1 MRVLVRTF
9 MSALVSVLVALAL
22 LLTGALVAPSGAFA
36 LGTGSGSEE
45 STGTTT
51 ESPGEAGTGVPD
63 ETETPVDETPAGESN
78 PEEAPGG
85 AAPQLAAGETEPI
98 DPPPPVDPPPPIAP
112 TRDQIKK
119 WKLTSADQTYSG
131 ASFNNQ
137 YSRTSS
143 VRRRNLNRITD
154 AIDGTPG
161 YEVPV
166 MAGTDLPYTGE
177 GFDRY
182 GCPDDVSLAP
192 GRIRISVY
200 SIADKAFADALVRAH
215 RRCVSVKLLM
225 NNHLNEQTSRSFGIA
240 AEGLGRNRGARSFG
254 VRCSY
259 GCRGVGV
266 LHSKFFLFDGR
277 GGTPDHTVVVGSS
290 NMTSNAVNVQSNDL
304 YGVNGQES
312 LFDQFES
319 VFDKMVKQEKASG
332 PLTFSAAGG
341 KYSGYF
347 YPYRSAT
354 SSSDLTMRALRSIS
368 CTGATGG
375 AGINGRSVIYI
386 NMHAWH
392 GTRGKWLASRV
403 RQMYNQGCYVR
414 ILYSFMGKGTYT
426 TLKKGTGSRMVIRRV
441 LFSNARQVVAVK
453 YSHQKMFAA
462 SGNIAGD
469 RSSWVVWTG
478 SNNFSDRGI
487 KADEVTLRVAD
498 RGAFAQYSS
507 NWNFM
512 RKQRSSSTWAIY
524 EEPNGGGRAP

>member
-1 MRVLVRTF
+1 MRVLVRSVL
-9 MSALVSVLVALAL
+9 SALVSVLVSLAL
-22 LLTGALVAPSGAFA
+22 LLTGALIAPSGAFA
-36 LGTGSGSEE
+36 LGTGTGDGADGSAGE
-45 STGTTT
+45 STTV
-51 ESPGEAGTGVPD
+51 SPETSAPAGA
-63 ETETPVDETPAGESN
+63 EETPAD
-78 PEEAPGG
+78 PGASG
-85 AAPQLAAGETEPI
+85 PDSTEGTPQKAPQQLTSDTGTVPT
-98 DPPPPVDPPPPIAP
+98 DPEPPVEPPVPPTP
-112 TRDQIKK
+112 DEIKK
-119 WKLTSADQTYSG
+119 WKLTTADQTYGG

-137 YSRTSS
+137 YSKTTS
-143 VRRRNLNRITD
+143 VRRKNLNRIID

-161 YEVPV
+161 YEVPP
-166 MAGTDLPYTGE
+166 MPGSDAPYTGE

-182 GCPDDVSLAP
+182 GCSNDVRLAP
-192 GRIRISVY
+192 GRIRISLY

-215 RRCVSVKLLM
+215 KRCVSVRLLM
-225 NNHLNEQTSRSFGIA
+225 NNHLNEQTSRSFGII
-240 AEGLGRNRGARSFG
+240 AEGLGRDRSARSFG

-259 GCRGVGV
+259 GCRGTGV
-266 LHSKFFLFDGR
+266 LHSKFFMFDGK
-277 GGTPDHTVVVGSS
+277 GGTPDHTVIVGSS
-290 NMTSNAVNVQSNDL
+290 NMTSNAVSVQANDL

-319 VFDKMVKQEKASG
+319 VFDKMVRQEKASG

-354 SSSDLTMRALRSIS
+354 SSSDLTMRALRSVS

-375 AGINGRSVIYI
+375 AGINGRSVVYI

-426 TLKKGTGSRMVIRRV
+426 SLKKGTGSRMVIRRV
-441 LFSNARQVVAVK
+441 LFSNARQQVAVK

-487 KADEVTLRVAD
+487 KADEVTLRVED
-498 RGAFAQYSS
+498 RGAFSQYSS

-512 RKQRSSSTWAIY
+512 KRQRSSSTWAIY
-524 EEPNGGGRAP
+524 DEPNGGGRAP